1 MESIRRLAD
10 FVLHFDEHLKGFL
23 DAYGA
28 WTYAILFL
36 IIFCETGL
44 VVTPFLPGDS
54 LLFAAG
60 MFAGLF
66 PEALNIYVL
75 LVLLTV
81 AAVAGDTVNY
91 WFGAW
96 FGPKAFS
103 GRYTYLKPE
112 YMFRAQRFYE
122 KYGGRAIVLGRF
134 VPIVRTFVPFVAGIG
149 AMNYR
154 QFILYNVVGGIAW
167 VGICALA
174 GYVLGGIPLVR
185 DNFEVAVLLI
195 IAVSIAPMVWEY
207 WSSRRRPK
215 DPPHG
220 EGGAAR

>member
-1 MESIRRLAD
+1 MESIRKLAD
-10 FVLHFDEHLKGFL
+10 FILHFDEHLHGFL
-23 DAYGA
+23 EHYGA

-60 MFAGLF
+60 MFAGLY
-66 PEALNIYVL
+66 PDVLNIYVL
-75 LVLLTV
+75 LILLSI

-96 FGPKAFS
+96 LGPKAFS
-103 GRYTYLKPE
+103 GRYSFLKPE
-112 YMFRAQRFYE
+112 YLFRAQKFYE

-149 AMNYR
+149 SMNYR
-154 QFILYNVVGGIAW
+154 QFIAYNIGGGIAW
-167 VGICALA
+167 VAICALA
-174 GYVLGGIPLVR
+174 GFWLGRIPVIK
-185 DNFEVAVLLI
+185 DNFELAVIAI
-195 IAVSIAPMVWEY
+195 IVVSVLPMVWEFVANRGKH
-207 WSSRRRPK
+207 SP
-215 DPPHG
+215 DQHHG
-220 EGGAAR
+220 

>member
-1 MESIRRLAD
+1 MEAIHKVVSFI
-10 FVLHFDEHLKGFL
+10 LHFDEHLQGFL
-23 DAYGA
+23 EQYGA

-60 MFAGLF
+60 MFAGLY
-66 PEALNIYVL
+66 PDALNIGIL
-75 LVLLTV
+75 LALLT
-81 AAVAGDTVNY
+81 AAAIAGDTVNY

-96 FGPKAFS
+96 LGPRAFS
-103 GRYTYLKPE
+103 GRYRYLRPE
-112 YMFRAQRFYE
+112 YLFRSQRFYE

-154 QFILYNVVGGIAW
+154 QFILYNIVGAIAW
-167 VGICALA
+167 VGICTLF
-174 GYVLGGIPLVR
+174 GYVLGGISAIR
-185 DNFEVAVLLI
+185 ENFEIAVLLI

-207 WSSRRRPK
+207 FSSRRH
-215 DPPHG
+215 PPG
-220 EGGAAR
+220 ESRGGEPPN

>member
-44 VVTPFLPGDS
+44 VVMPFLPGDS

-75 LVLLTV
+75 LALLTI

-103 GRYTYLKPE
+103 GRYSYLKPE

-154 QFILYNVVGGIAW
+154 QFILYNVAGGIAW

-174 GYVLGGIPLVR
+174 GYLLGGIPLVR

-207 WSSRRRPK
+207 WASHRRP
-215 DPPHG
+215 PSS
-220 EGGAAR
+220 